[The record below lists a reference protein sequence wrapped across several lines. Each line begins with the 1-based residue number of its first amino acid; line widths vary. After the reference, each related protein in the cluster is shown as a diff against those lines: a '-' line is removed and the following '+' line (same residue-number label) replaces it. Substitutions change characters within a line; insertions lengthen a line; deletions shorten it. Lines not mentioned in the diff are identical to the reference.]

1 MLPGT
6 GGKNVQLFYLT
17 GLLSAPEVEDA
28 HTGSWKESLT
38 AILIAPARLLLSLP
52 GLPVQ
57 VPIAD
62 NYK

>member
-1 MLPGT
+1 M
-6 GGKNVQLFYLT
+6 QLFYLT

-28 HTGSWKESLT
+28 YTGSWKESLESLT
-38 AILIAPARLLLSLP
+38 AILTAPTGLLLSLL